1 MNYFTAGSD
10 NVVSR
15 FEADYQRKNNRED
28 MENITH
34 LGRIDRAIAENLSD
48 IRVSFEDYAG
58 LALDF
63 IIFISKRIKY
73 DLFGYTCF
81 TLQEFCEATGRN
93 RGDLAQKLPAEYLD
107 KKKPHTVE
115 GYRFE
120 TVFEHLLIQ
129 LMKTNLLFS
138 NVYTTKD
145 RNETVKIESIRIIR
159 DVQLNYNRRSNEIKR
174 YEVRLSPEL
183 LDGFIKRYY
192 TIDTEAYK
200 LAGKGR
206 GRENRQ
212 AVVIYLSVLRHLLFS
227 QNNNVTTIKMDV
239 ISSYLNTENK
249 KTFHQKE
256 MVDNVLKLIRDKA
269 KFPFNYKFVSGSK
282 NYTYYIEL
290 SFLPAYSKATFLKE
304 HNFYYGLLDD
314 LKLLYNSKYKDL
326 VHRDK
331 EPFQAW
337 LTTRKVDVKEKV
349 QVLKKVYAKA
359 FAINLTDNQAM
370 NIYFKGLKEP

>member
-1 MNYFTAGSD
+1 
-10 NVVSR
+10 
-15 FEADYQRKNNRED
+15 
-28 MENITH
+28 MEKITQ

-48 IRVSFEDYAG
+48 IRVSFEEYAG

-63 IIFISKRIKY
+63 IIFISKRIKF
-73 DLFGYTCF
+73 DLFGYTRF

-93 RGDLAQKLPAEYLD
+93 RADLAQKLPSEYLQR
-107 KKKPHTVE
+107 KKPHIIE
-115 GYRFE
+115 GYKFE

-138 NVYTTKD
+138 NVYTTKEKD
-145 RNETVKIESIRIIR
+145 EIIKIESIRIIR
-159 DVQLNYNRRSNEIKR
+159 DVKLNFNRRSNEIKR

-183 LDGFIKRYY
+183 LEGFIKRYY
-192 TIDTEAYK
+192 TIDSEAYK

-212 AVVIYLSVLRHLLFS
+212 AVVIYLSVLRHVLFS
-227 QNNNVTTIKMDV
+227 QNTTTTTIAMDV

-256 MVDNVLKLIRDKA
+256 MVDNVLKIIRDKA
-269 KFPFNYKFVSGSK
+269 KFPFEYKFIAHNS
-282 NYTYYIEL
+282 NYQYYIEL
-290 SFLPAYSKATFLKE
+290 YFLPAYSKSTFVKE
-304 HNFYYGLLDD
+304 HNFYYSLLDD
-314 LKLLYNSKYKDL
+314 LKLLYKSKYGNIS
-326 VHRDK
+326 HSDK

-337 LTTRKVDVKEKV
+337 LTAKKVDVKEKI
-349 QVLKKVYAKA
+349 QILKKAYSKF

-370 NIYFKGLKEP
+370 NIYIRGLNES